1 MIKGNLLIVDD
12 EPLLIQSLQYTL
24 KKSADSVLTACNG
37 EEALSVLL
45 SHEIHCI
52 LCDINMPIMNGVEL
66 IRRIRADKIE
76 TPFIFYT
83 GHGSH
88 ELMLEAVKYGA
99 FEFLNK
105 PQMEGLVEVVE
116 RGLKKGLGL
125 LDDSVDSKDFMTE
138 YKKLLSQIE

>member
-24 KKSADSVLTACNG
+24 KKTAEKIFTANNG
-37 EEALSVLL
+37 IEAMAILVSND
-45 SHEIHCI
+45 IHCI
-52 LCDINMPIMNGVEL
+52 LCDINMPVMNGVDL
-66 IRRIRADKIE
+66 IKKIRADNIE

-105 PQMEGLVEVVE
+105 PQMDGLEEVVE
-116 RGLKKGLGL
+116 RGLRKGLGL
-125 LDDSVDSKDFMTE
+125 DDDKSTSDDFMTE
-138 YKKLLSQIE
+138 YKKLLTQIE

>member
-1 MIKGNLLIVDD
+1 MKMGNLLIVDD

-24 KKSADSVLTACNG
+24 KKTAENILTASNG
-37 EEALSVLL
+37 AEALRVFGGN
-45 SHEIHCI
+45 EIHCI
-52 LCDINMPIMNGVEL
+52 LCDINMPVMNGVEL
-66 IRRIRADKIE
+66 IKKLRADKCDV
-76 TPFIFYT
+76 PFIFYT

-116 RGLKKGLGL
+116 RGLKKGMGL
-125 LDDSVDSKDFMTE
+125 EDESSTSTDFMTE
-138 YKKLLSQIE
+138 YKKLLSQID